1 MEKDLVLEQLL
12 ARLSFSET
20 IELTEEEELSVL
32 KYLHKDDFM
41 DNGSSRVTYD
51 FCGDYV
57 VKVGMSTGGFTQNK
71 IERNFYKEIGNTGYF
86 AHLFA
91 YGRTINIMEK
101 LYDCQYYD
109 EDDLYYYDEDEE
121 CEMESEYEEIANVIE
136 NANELTNYYG
146 GDNGQI
152 GYSRKHGCYKL
163 YDYGYSMDYERDDIV
178 DSVGSW
184 MEIVDPLQNAIEILE
199 GREPYSQ
206 GELYD
211 MWRAERGF

>member
-12 ARLSFSET
+12 TRLSFSET
-20 IELTEEEELSVL
+20 IELTAEEELSVL

-57 VKVGMSTGGFTQNK
+57 VKVAMSKGGFNQNK
-71 IERNFYKEIGNTGYF
+71 IERDFYKEIGDTDYF

-101 LYDCQYYD
+101 LYDCQCYD
-109 EDDLYYYDEDEE
+109 EDDLYYYSEDEE
-121 CEMESEYEEIANVIE
+121 CEVESEYEEIASVIE

-152 GYSRKHGCYKL
+152 GYSKNDGVYKL

-211 MWRAERGF
+211 MWRAEREF